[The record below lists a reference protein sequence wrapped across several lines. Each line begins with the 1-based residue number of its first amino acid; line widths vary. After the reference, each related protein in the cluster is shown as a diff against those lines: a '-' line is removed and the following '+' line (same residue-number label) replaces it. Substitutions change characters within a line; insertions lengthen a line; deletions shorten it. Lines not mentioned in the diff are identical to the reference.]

1 MKETH
6 IKYMKL
12 ALREARKGLGRTS
25 PNPAVGAVI
34 VGEGKVIA
42 SGYHH
47 RAGTPHAEV
56 DAFGKIENRAPGGTL
71 YVTLEPCNHFGK
83 TPPCTELILK
93 SGVKK
98 VVVGMKDPNP
108 LVTGGGCE
116 YLEKKGL
123 EVVTGILKDEC
134 FALNE
139 SFTKFISTGR
149 PFVMAKSAI
158 TLDGWTATSTQHSQ
172 WITNEKSRGF
182 VHKLRDRVDAVM
194 MGIGT
199 VLADDPAM
207 TARFKVKQ
215 GKDPIRII
223 VDTNFRTPPG
233 AKVMQHQSS
242 AHTIIATSI
251 DGSRRYQESGPHPK
265 GVETLVCPTVAGRID
280 LTALMEKLG
289 EMSITSVL
297 VEGGSMILGAMLR
310 SQLIDKFYV
319 FIAPKILGGGDGIPM
334 VAGRGPKTMEES
346 LRLQNIKVRRFGD
359 DVLISGYPCP

>member
-1 MKETH
+1 MTETD

-12 ALREARKGLGRTS
+12 AIKEAKKGLGRTA
-25 PNPAVGAVI
+25 PNPSVGAVI
-34 VGEGKVIA
+34 VKEGKVLA
-42 SGYHH
+42 GGYHH
-47 RAGTPHAEV
+47 RAGMPHAEV
-56 DAFGKIENRAPGGTL
+56 DAFGKIGNRAPGGTL

-93 SGVKK
+93 SGVEK
-98 VVVGMKDPNP
+98 VVVGMRDPNP

-139 SFTKFISTGR
+139 SFVKFISTGR
-149 PFVMAKSAI
+149 PFLFAKSAI
-158 TLDGWTATSTQHSQ
+158 TLDGWTATSTRHSQ
-172 WITNEKSRGF
+172 WITNEKSRRF

-215 GKDPIRII
+215 GKDPIRI
-223 VDTNFRTPPG
+223 VLDTNFRTPLD
-233 AKVMQHQSS
+233 AKVMRNQSS
-242 AHTIIATSI
+242 AKTIIATSV
-251 DGSRRYQESGPHPK
+251 DGNRSFRDSGPHPK
-265 GVETLVCPTVAGRID
+265 GVETLVCPTAAGKID
-280 LTALMEKLG
+280 LPVLMEKLG
-289 EMSITSVL
+289 EMSISSVL
-297 VEGGSMILGAMLR
+297 LEGGSMILGAMLR
-310 SQLIDKFYV
+310 ARLIDKFYV

-334 VAGRGPKTMEES
+334 VAGSGPETMEES
-346 LRLQNIKVRRFGD
+346 LKLQNIKVRRFGD
-359 DVLISGYPCP
+359 DVLISGYPGL

>member
-1 MKETH
+1 MTETH

-12 ALREARKGLGRTS
+12 AIKEAKKGLGRTA
-25 PNPAVGAVI
+25 PNPVVGAVI
-34 VGEGKVIA
+34 VKEGKVLA

-47 RAGTPHAEV
+47 RAGMPHAEV
-56 DAFGKIENRAPGGTL
+56 DAFGKIGNRAPGGTL

-98 VVVGMKDPNP
+98 VVVGMRDPNP

-116 YLEKKGL
+116 YLEKKSL

-139 SFTKFISTGR
+139 SFVKFISTGR
-149 PFVMAKSAI
+149 PFVIAKSAI
-158 TLDGWTATSTQHSQ
+158 TLDGWTATSTRYSQ

-207 TARFKVKQ
+207 TARFKVKE
-215 GKDPIRII
+215 GKDPIRIV
-223 VDTNFRTPPG
+223 VDTNFRTPPD
-233 AKVMQHQSS
+233 AKVMKNQSF
-242 AHTIIATSI
+242 AKTIIATSV
-251 DGSRRYQESGPHPK
+251 DGNRSFQDSGPHPE
-265 GVETLVCPTVAGRID
+265 GVETLVCPTFAGKID
-280 LTALMEKLG
+280 LPALMEKLG
-289 EMSITSVL
+289 EMSISSVL
-297 VEGGSMILGAMLR
+297 LEGGSMILGAMLR
-310 SQLIDKFYV
+310 ARLIDKFYV

-334 VAGRGPKTMEES
+334 VAGSGPETMEES
-346 LRLQNIKVRRFGD
+346 LKLQNIKVRRFGD
-359 DVLISGYPCP
+359 DVLIIGYPGL